1 MFGTRADAVV
11 DSAFIVTVLAPL
23 VALLGV
29 RLVRQG
35 RQEAHKRL
43 QSALLVV
50 CALAVVA
57 LEIRI
62 RVAGGSAKLV
72 SSSPYAGSTLLNCVA
87 GVHIAGA
94 VSTYLVWFW
103 LVLVSRR
110 RFGSRLPGGFSHKHK
125 IAGRIVIGGLCFTAL
140 SASAVYRLAFWG

>member
-23 VALLGV
+23 IALLGV

-35 RQEAHKRL
+35 REEAHKRL
-43 QSALLVV
+43 QTVLLAV
-50 CALAVVA
+50 CVLAVVA

-62 RVAGGSAKLV
+62 RVAGGSSKLV
-72 SSSPYAGSTLLNCVA
+72 AGSPYAGSTLLNVVA

-94 VSTYLVWFW
+94 VTTYLLWCW
-103 LVLVSRR
+103 LVFVSRR
-110 RFGSRLPGGFSHKHK
+110 RYRSVLPGGFSRKHK
-125 IAGRIVIGGLCFTAL
+125 IAGRIVIAGLFFTAL